1 MHNKEREAAKAGP
14 QLPASQESHDEAFK
28 HALAN
33 TIKYKAAISSGEAA
47 REAIDSL
54 LKAGQVSLAM
64 DYRTFDFL
72 SYAYKLLFC
81 QHPSYLG
88 VREYR

>member
-1 MHNKEREAAKAGP
+1 MRNKEREAAKAGP
-14 QLPASQESHDEAFK
+14 QLPTSQESHDEAFK

-64 DYRTFDFL
+64 DGVLLTFFPML
-72 SYAYKLLFC
+72 TNAFSASIP
-81 QHPSYLG
+81 HI
-88 VREYR
+88 